1 MCGLKGFEVEIVI
14 YFLWVVV
21 EIQSKYIYL
30 VFIFTSKLV
39 KYTKDLYNLAL
50 KL

>member
-14 YFLWVVV
+14 YPLWVVV
-21 EIQSKYIYL
+21 EIQSKCICL
-30 VFIFTSKLV
+30 VFVFTSKLV
-39 KYTKDLYNLAL
+39 KCTRDLYDSAL